1 SFCVL
6 GLNTTAVCPSIV
18 RMSNGWQAY
27 ITSMTESSPSIKRAA
42 IVSIT
47 DGSVWAR
54 TQGTNAFKASEAEL
68 KKFVALF
75 DKLDD
80 VPASGADLEEVHYIV
95 PRTEDNLIFGKKE
108 KSGFFAAKTKTAVLI
123 AIYEGENQ
131 VSAEVRTAV
140 EKMAKYLE
148 DTGY

>member
-1 SFCVL
+1 
-6 GLNTTAVCPSIV
+6 
-18 RMSNGWQAY
+18 MSGWQAY
-27 ITSMTESSPSIKRAA
+27 ITSMTDSSPAIKRAA
-42 IVSIT
+42 IIGT

-54 TQGTNAFKASEAEL
+54 TQNANAFRATEAEL

-75 DKLDD
+75 DNLAN
-80 VPASGADLEEVHYIV
+80 VPSTGADLEEVHYIV
-95 PRTEDNLIFGKKE
+95 PRTEENLIFGKKE
-108 KSGFFAAKTKTAVLI
+108 KCGFFAAKTKTAILI

-148 DTGY
+148 DSGY

>member
-1 SFCVL
+1 MAAS
-6 GLNTTAVCPSIV
+6 
-18 RMSNGWQAY
+18 GWQAY
-27 ITSMTESSPSIKRAA
+27 ISSMTESSPAIKRAA
-42 IVSIT
+42 IVSM

-54 TQGTNAFKASEAEL
+54 TQGANSFKATEAEL

-75 DKLDD
+75 ENLAD
-80 VPASGADLEEVHYIV
+80 VPSTGADIEDVHYIV
-95 PRTEDNLIFGKKE
+95 PRTEDNLIFGKKD

-148 DTGY
+148 DLGY

>member
-1 SFCVL
+1 
-6 GLNTTAVCPSIV
+6 
-18 RMSNGWQAY
+18 MSSGWQAY

-42 IVSIT
+42 IVSLA
-47 DGSVWAR
+47 DGS
-54 TQGTNAFKASEAEL
+54 ASEAEL

-75 DKLDD
+75 DKLAD
-80 VPASGADLEEVHYIV
+80 VPSTGADLEDVHYIV

-108 KSGFFAAKTKTAVLI
+108 KCGFFAAKTKSAVLI